1 MHAPREVHLRTR
13 IAEHEVL
20 DEPSRDG
27 RRDLFIAE
35 LVIGQAMQRRP
46 SAVDERRR
54 FVRMLQIRV
63 LDRLV
68 IDALDL
74 QASAAVVAR
83 RRPAMVC
90 DWDTTIAAR
99 QATAFVADGNRRVDK
114 GATRR
119 GARGPF
125 ERDERDWK

>member
-35 LVIGQAMQRRP
+35 LVVGQAMQRRP

-74 QASAAVVAR
+74 ASVSCCRRTPTTRHGVRLRHDDRRSSGNGVCR
-83 RRPAMVC
+83 RR
-90 DWDTTIAAR
+90 
-99 QATAFVADGNRRVDK
+99 K
-114 GATRR
+114 
-119 GARGPF
+119 
-125 ERDERDWK
+125 